1 VTDSQPAG
9 DPPQGRGRSRGNAK
23 RETGKRERLI
33 TAARQVLYEHGVEK
47 TTLADIAAAADVPLG
62 NVYYYFKTKDALVAA
77 VIESYQ
83 HTYGEMSAELD
94 QQDGPVGR
102 LKALVQAL
110 TSRRDRL
117 ASFGCPIGSLSSEL
131 GKREDDL
138 RSEAGTI
145 LAGLVDWAAVQF
157 RAMGRDDAQEL
168 AVALIAAYEGIS
180 LLAATL
186 RDPSLISTE
195 GDRLNRWIDS
205 LDETRAIL
213 Q

>member
-1 VTDSQPAG
+1 VTNS
-9 DPPQGRGRSRGNAK
+9 PPVGAPPPGPGRSRGNAK

-83 HTYGEMSAELD
+83 HTYGEMSADLD

-117 ASFGCPIGSLSSEL
+117 ASFGCPVGSLSSEL

-168 AVALIAAYEGIS
+168 AVALIAAYEGIA

-205 LDETRAIL
+205 LDETQAIP